1 MEKSWQQC
9 RGSKPLGVR
18 SESVT
23 GCHFPNGGGVHGRMF
38 LSTGSAVRGE
48 CRLIWPWSP

>member
-23 GCHFPNGGGVHGRMF
+23 GCHFPNGEVSM
-38 LSTGSAVRGE
+38 AE
-48 CRLIWPWSP
+48 CSYQPGLQFAENAA